1 MLPRQLGFLVHVITY
16 GFFFT
21 WRTPFTFQNMA
32 EKQQKGTEAAE
43 ATKNI
48 QNEAFKQKMSF

>member
-1 MLPRQLGFLVHVITY
+1 MRTYAAQTTWLPCARDYLRI
-16 GFFFT
+16 FFFT

-43 ATKNI
+43 ETKNI
-48 QNEAFKQKMSF
+48 